1 MYACAHERRS
11 PSTQRLID
19 ASSYGWVYRFI
30 QDHGVEAQA
39 PHDGADWLESYD
51 ASPRKLGEYFKRVA
65 LRLRHT
71 EAFDY
76 AASLEKHFTELADS
90 KEYSGQL

>member
-1 MYACAHERRS
+1 
-11 PSTQRLID
+11 
-19 ASSYGWVYRFI
+19 
-30 QDHGVEAQA
+30 
-39 PHDGADWLESYD
+39 
-51 ASPRKLGEYFKRVA
+51 VA